1 MKLVGKNE
9 VTYSSL
15 EIDMPPTPPRRST
28 ANVQHS
34 NDDPQDDDFYGRSS
48 LSSNNSGS
56 TRALSSSG
64 STILEPPQHHEPY
77 HGIFSN
83 AERTLR
89 QLALEVKGAVLATG
103 CVHLCVPS
111 PPSDQL
117 N

>member
-15 EIDMPPTPPRRST
+15 DIDMPPTPPPRRST

-34 NDDPQDDDFYGRSS
+34 SDDPQDDDFYGRSS
-48 LSSNNSGS
+48 LSSNGSGS
-56 TRALSSSG
+56 TRTLSSGG
-64 STILEPPQHHEPY
+64 STIIEPPQQHEPY

-103 CVHLCVPS
+103 CVPS
-111 PPSDQL
+111 SITRCFK
-117 N
+117 